1 MEFFRFKGASLRTML
16 IMDVVSSTQ
25 DAITASSESLHL
37 GDLEVV
43 DVEIIERHDSPG
55 HPTQIFRLV

>member
-1 MEFFRFKGASLRTML
+1 MIFRWDFSDSKGSSLRTML

-43 DVEIIERHDSPG
+43 DV
-55 HPTQIFRLV
+55 V